1 MIQKYSDCIVIRL
14 VEAIRHFRKI
24 RGAKDNDRLGH
35 VFDTMA
41 AMGSKR
47 YDKTR
52 DKYLADPQYV
62 ELVRSSPS
70 LSEQIADL
78 DSLQQMDEGSF
89 GRAMYDYLTS
99 SGFNHGKFQAAY
111 QTTGLQSGEHELL
124 RAYDCR
130 ERDLHD
136 IIHVLFGYGRTRFGE
151 VATIST
157 HYWQGGASGYGAISF
172 IGVTRYAFTRPR
184 VARLLLKALR
194 SVWDRQKD
202 IELRSYPF
210 EYSLNKPLNLIQQ
223 NLNIPPKNRLLC
235 AVLEDTGWN

>member
-1 MIQKYSDCIVIRL
+1 MIRL

-24 RGAKDNDRLGH
+24 RGAKDKDRLGH

-47 YDKTR
+47 YDETR

-70 LSEQIADL
+70 LSDQIADL
-78 DSLQQMDEGSF
+78 DSLRHMDEGSF
-89 GRAMYDYLTS
+89 GRAMYEYLTS
-99 SGFNHGKFQAAY
+99 SGFNHDKFQAAY
-111 QTTGLQSGEHELL
+111 QTTGLQSGEDELL

-136 IIHVLFGYGRTRFGE
+136 VIHVLFGYGRTRFGE

-157 HYWQGGASGYGAISF
+157 HYWQGGASGYGAITF
-172 IGVTRYAFTRPR
+172 IGVVRYVFTRLALLVCCSKPC
-184 VARLLLKALR
+184 VAYGIGKKALSFALTR
-194 SVWDRQKD
+194 LKR
-202 IELRSYPF
+202 
-210 EYSLNKPLNLIQQ
+210 SLNKPLNVIQQ
-223 NLNIPPKNRLLC
+223 NLGIPPKSRLLC